1 MKRFGDQVTDTKSR
15 PEMKHAVVAAP
26 NLSTYCW
33 RPQQCNPLKV
43 PVKTLDM
50 ASILSNDGKDLLEE
64 YPFVSRKR
72 FKISELPLSSAQR
85 STIEGLLHTIKKK
98 GEYDALRKQVWSQYV
113 ESVSAE
119 GIIVCELS
127 QMIRSTDGIILG

>member
-1 MKRFGDQVTDTKSR
+1 MYGEPLLETSKAQLIEK
-15 PEMKHAVVAAP
+15 PED
-26 NLSTYCW
+26 
-33 RPQQCNPLKV
+33 
-43 PVKTLDM
+43 DM
-50 ASILSNDGKDLLEE
+50 ASILNNDSKRLLEE

-72 FKISELPLSSAQR
+72 FKISELPLNSAQR

-113 ESVSAE
+113 ESVSVE
-119 GIIVCELS
+119 GINICDLS